1 MLNNERTG
9 LLANDPSLRLERWW
23 IRYGIAVVGVALAC
37 ALRVLLI
44 PLWGRTFVPFIFFF
58 PVIAVT
64 AWFCRL
70 DPALLA
76 IALST
81 VAASFFFLDPNQG
94 QTLMD
99 PGVLLAMFAFVAV
112 SLAIAGAI
120 EAMHRANARAS
131 QELAERKRAE
141 TEVARLNGEL
151 QSRVSELQTILNVL
165 PLGIAL
171 AEDPACKRITVN
183 PYLGE
188 LLGIPPGANTSLQAI
203 PGHTACYA
211 DHRNGRPLAPEEM
224 PMHIA
229 CRGKEVRDFELD
241 LVRVGQSTRRL
252 LCSAR
257 PLFDEQGRIRGAVGA
272 FLDITHRKQVEEA
285 LREAKEELG
294 RANQDLERKVQA
306 RTAHLNETIRSLERI
321 CYNIAHDLRGPNRTM
336 QGFAE
341 VLMTEYASSLDPTA
355 REYLS
360 RIANAAA
367 RNDSLILDLL
377 AYGRLGHV
385 ELPCSRQSLRTQISA
400 VIEKLAGDVAACN
413 AKVQVREPLPDVWA
427 NPVALEQA
435 LANLFSNAVK
445 FVNPGVRPEVTIW
458 AEEAD
463 SRIRVCVQ
471 DNGIGIPPIHH
482 EKIFGLFERLH
493 SESDFPG
500 TGIGHRSKIDRTDGR
515 ARGSGFGPRQRQPFL
530 V

>member
-1 MLNNERTG
+1 MH
-9 LLANDPSLRLERWW
+9 
-23 IRYGIAVVGVALAC
+23 
-37 ALRVLLI
+37 
-44 PLWGRTFVPFIFFF
+44 
-58 PVIAVT
+58 
-64 AWFCRL
+64 
-70 DPALLA
+70 
-76 IALST
+76 
-81 VAASFFFLDPNQG
+81 
-94 QTLMD
+94 
-99 PGVLLAMFAFVAV
+99 PGVLLGLFAFVVV

-120 EAMHRANARAS
+120 EAMHRANAHAS
-131 QELAERKRAE
+131 EEIAERTRAE
-141 TEVARLNGEL
+141 AEIARLNREL
-151 QSRVSELQTILNVL
+151 QSRVTELQTILNVL

-171 AEDPACKRITVN
+171 AEDPACKRISAN
-183 PYLGE
+183 PYLNQ
-188 LLGIPPGANTSLQAI
+188 LLGIPQGANAALQAI

-211 DHRNGRPLAPEEM
+211 DHQDGRELPPEEL
-224 PMHIA
+224 PMQIA
-229 CRGKEVRDFELD
+229 CRGKEVRELELD
-241 LVRVGQSTRRL
+241 LVRAGQSTRRL

-257 PLFDEQGRIRGAVGA
+257 PVFDDQGRIRGAVGA

-285 LREAKEELG
+285 LRDAKEELG
-294 RANQDLERKVQA
+294 RANQDLERKVHA

-341 VLMTEYASSLDPTA
+341 VLMTEYASSLEPAA

-360 RIANAAA
+360 RIANAAE

-385 ELPCSRQSLRTQISA
+385 DLPCSRQSLRTQISG
-400 VIEKLAGDVAACN
+400 VVEKLAGDVAACN
-413 AKVQVREPLPDVWA
+413 AKVSIREPLPDVWA

-445 FVNPGVRPEVTIW
+445 FVTRGVRPEVTIW

-463 SRIRVCVQ
+463 SRVRVCVQ
-471 DNGIGIPPIHH
+471 DNGIGIPSIHH

-500 TGIGHRSKIDRTDGR
+500 TGIGLAIVQKSIERMGGR
-515 ARGSGFGPRQRQPFL
+515 VGVDSAPGKGSRFWFELPKPAASN
-530 V
+530 